1 MIRWVT
7 QEDWHRQNPSLEFK
21 FDVSMSGVLGIG
33 YDITKWNEQEKEL
46 ARKKITQYKSI
57 RETVHKGDLY
67 RLVSPFET
75 NRSVLQYVNK
85 TAEES
90 VLFVY
95 NLAEYPENAVLKTT
109 SSRLVRLRGLQED
122 GHYRIE
128 GVEGVYTGKML
139 MNIGIALPLR
149 GAYKSSIIRIC
160 RVG

>member
-1 MIRWVT
+1 M
-7 QEDWHRQNPSLEFK
+7 
-21 FDVSMSGVLGIG
+21 
-33 YDITKWNEQEKEL
+33 
-46 ARKKITQYKSI
+46 
-57 RETVHKGDLY
+57 
-67 RLVSPFET
+67 
-75 NRSVLQYVNK
+75 LQYVNK
-85 TAEES
+85 AGEES

-139 MNIGIALPLR
+139 MNIGIVLPLR